1 MITKKLAVPLINE
14 KILQQA
20 VHCYIATAAIS
31 NAGFDLIR
39 SRIPTNCKIDLVTGL
54 DELSS
59 PEVLQRIYRN
69 YQGRINLNIYTRN
82 VLHAN
87 VFIFD
92 LPYRKSIAFV
102 GSGNFSLEGL
112 KDNEELFWKISDP
125 REIES
130 LMSWFT
136 SFYQFGMPLTEEVI
150 LEYELLYR
158 AMKQRQI
165 DTRNE
170 MQLLKALT
178 TGNFNLDIFK
188 FRTQFFKKEDYQ
200 IFLNTNASF
209 ENASIRALRIN
220 VLAKL
225 HQLRDIILRELTIL
239 KLSIENTG
247 ISTIELSDHHNRKIN
262 SMWISLSEKGVS
274 KSEFINLQVGI
285 TPINIS
291 VRLSISAQSVFRNQ
305 RQNFHQQLEAEP
317 FRKELYDKVMSLG
330 TGYTIEVA
338 GNKRS
343 LDSFQQEQLLFE
355 FFKADYGWHFEINI
369 EKSFSPGDPVL
380 SEEKIGATLAAEFSK
395 LVSLYRLIN
404 SLE

>member
-20 VHCYIATAAIS
+20 VHCYVATGAIS
-31 NAGFDLIR
+31 DAGFDLIR
-39 SRIPTNCKIDLVTGL
+39 SRIPAKCKIDLVTGL

-112 KDNEELFWKISDP
+112 KDHEELFWKISDP
-125 REIES
+125 KEIES

-136 SFYQFGMPLTEEVI
+136 SFYEFGIPLTEEVI
-150 LEYELLYR
+150 LEYKLLYP

-165 DTRNE
+165 DTFNE

-178 TGNFNLDIFK
+178 TGNFNLDVFK
-188 FRTQFFKKEDYQ
+188 FRTQFFKKEDYK
-200 IFLNTNASF
+200 IFLNANAFF
-209 ENASIRALRIN
+209 ENASIRALRLN
-220 VLAKL
+220 VFTKL
-225 HQLRDIILRELTIL
+225 EQLRDIILRELTVL

-247 ISTIELSDHHNRKIN
+247 ISTIELSDHHNRRIN
-262 SMWISLSEKGVS
+262 SMWISFSEKGVS
-274 KSEFINLQVGI
+274 KSEFITVQVGI
-285 TPINIS
+285 TPINFN
-291 VRLSISAQSVFRNQ
+291 VRMNIRAQSVFRNE
-305 RQNFHQQLEAEP
+305 RQNFHQQLEVET
-317 FRKELYDKVMSLG
+317 FRKELYDKLMSLG
-330 TGYTIEVA
+330 TGYTLEVA
-338 GNKRS
+338 GIKRP
-343 LDSFQQEQLLFE
+343 LESFQQEQLLFE
-355 FFKADYGWHFEINI
+355 FFKTDYGRHFEINI

-395 LVSLYRLIN
+395 LISPYRLIHG
-404 SLE
+404 LG